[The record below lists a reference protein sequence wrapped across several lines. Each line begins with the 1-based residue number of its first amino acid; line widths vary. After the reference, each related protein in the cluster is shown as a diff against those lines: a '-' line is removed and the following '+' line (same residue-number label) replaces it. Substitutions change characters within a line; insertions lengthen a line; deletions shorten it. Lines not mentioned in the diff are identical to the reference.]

1 MCVTWLHLF
10 ELKPSES
17 GLSSNG
23 VIYERDEADGTLF
36 ACFNHDELIVR
47 LLEAFEGIVIGSQ
60 DRLLEDARVTESMLA
75 AHGMDNNPLIGSL
88 NRKAKNLGPA
98 IPFSIETEDGDC
110 VRGAARRRDISFR
123 HGSDVSADML
133 EKIRSFLESF
143 GVGEIE
149 HRACA
154 G

>member
-10 ELKPSES
+10 ELKPSE
-17 GLSSNG
+17 LSRPANG
-23 VIYERDEADGTLF
+23 VVYERDEVDGTLF
-36 ACFNHDELIVR
+36 ACFNQDEVILR

-75 AHGMDNNPLIGSL
+75 AHGMADNPLIGSL
-88 NRKAKNLGPA
+88 YRKAENLGPA
-98 IPFSIETEDGDC
+98 IAFSIESEGGDR
-110 VRGAARRRDISFR
+110 VRGSARRRDISFR
-123 HGSDVSADML
+123 HGGDISADMQ
-133 EKIRSFLESF
+133 EKIRRFLESF

-154 G
+154 W